1 MILTVLFRQSKKDK
15 LVEEDGK
22 KKTERVRK
30 NDLRSKM
37 RKKKSQNNTFL
48 VAKLLSVPIGKSGAV
63 V

>member
-37 RKKKSQNNTFL
+37 RKKKSQNDTFL
-48 VAKLLSVPIGKSGAV
+48 VAKLLSVPIGESGAMV
-63 V
+63 

>member
-48 VAKLLSVPIGKSGAV
+48 VAKLLSVPIGESGAMV
-63 V
+63 